1 MKSYL
6 KGLFTGGM
14 LVFSSFIFMGQS
26 KDNVISVMETQTEIM
41 KKLVEHEDMLLKMSE
56 NNDALKL
63 SIKEELIEFE
73 KEQHVKNLYLT
84 SYLQYLDKRVT
95 IK

>member
-6 KGLFTGGM
+6 KGLITGGM
-14 LVFSSFIFMGQS
+14 LVLSSLVFMGQS

>member
-6 KGLFTGGM
+6 KGLITGGM
-14 LVFSSFIFMGQS
+14 LVFSSFVFMGQS

>member
-6 KGLFTGGM
+6 KGLITGGM
-14 LVFSSFIFMGQS
+14 LVFSSLVFMGQS

-73 KEQHVKNLYLT
+73 KEQHVRNLYLT

>member
-1 MKSYL
+1 
-6 KGLFTGGM
+6 
-14 LVFSSFIFMGQS
+14 
-26 KDNVISVMETQTEIM
+26 METQTEIM

>member
-26 KDNVISVMETQTEIM
+26 KDNVISVMENQTEIM
-41 KKLVEHEDMLLKMSE
+41 KKLVEHEEMLLTMNE
-56 NNDALKL
+56 NNEPLKL
-63 SIKEELIEFE
+63 ILKEELLKFE
-73 KEQHVKNLYLT
+73 KEQHAKNLYLT

-95 IK
+95 VK